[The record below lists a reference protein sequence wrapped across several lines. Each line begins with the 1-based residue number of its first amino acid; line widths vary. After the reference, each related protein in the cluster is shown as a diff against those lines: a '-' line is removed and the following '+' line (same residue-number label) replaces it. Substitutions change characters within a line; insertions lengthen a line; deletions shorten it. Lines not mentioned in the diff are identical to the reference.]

1 MTAPE
6 RGLSFS
12 RMSKFSFVIEV
23 KGGKPI
29 GTAFNKEDAQKAKDL
44 FNKLREDGK
53 EAYYFQHPNHDKR
66 CKSAEQMEASRGTE
80 SRPEDSK
87 PQAPVEAVDM
97 DAPKPTKK
105 NQIFG
110 I

>member
-1 MTAPE
+1 
-6 RGLSFS
+6 
-12 RMSKFSFVIEV
+12 MSKFSFVIEV
-23 KGGKPI
+23 KGDKPI

-44 FNKLREDGK
+44 FNKLREEGK

-66 CKSAEQMEASRGTE
+66 CKSSEQMEASRGTE
-80 SRPEDSK
+80 ARTEEEK
-87 PQAPVEAVDM
+87 PKTVQAVDM